1 MLRIEPLPIER
12 QWGIKARTK
21 KTQKKNP
28 ILPIEMVIHI
38 LSFMPDPPIKPRL
51 CIGYNDGKIIF
62 TNQIR
67 KNDYRYLMMERIER
81 IQQSHNNRCSKVIL
95 YIENRNEKKGYC
107 IMYLKGQRT
116 SKIVDY
122 YSNGQWVRLGFC

>member
-12 QWGIKARTK
+12 QWAVIKTK
-21 KTQKKNP
+21 TKEKRKCPT
-28 ILPIEMVIHI
+28 LPIEMVIQI

-51 CIGYNDGKIIF
+51 CLGYNGGKIIF

-67 KNDYRYLMMERIER
+67 KNDYRYFMMERIER

-95 YIENRNEKKGYC
+95 YTQNRNERKGYC
-107 IMYLKGQRT
+107 IMYLKGQKT
-116 SKIVDY
+116 SKIVDF
-122 YSNGQWVRLGFC
+122 YSNGQWIRLGFY